1 MKVKN
6 ILALLLFGLMLIM
19 SGVFFKILHF
29 AGAEELLIS
38 GLVFS
43 IIAFALAI
51 WKLISSKSNNKFL
64 NS

>member
-6 ILALLLFGLMLIM
+6 ILALLLFGVMLIM

-38 GLVFS
+38 GFALS
-43 IIAFALAI
+43 IIAFILGI
-51 WKLISSKSNNKFL
+51 WKLISSNNDNKFL